1 MSLLETN
8 ERTQRKNKK
17 TGRAAA
23 AHIQFARAGNVCETR
38 SCILNQY
45 LSASRMLLLDEN
57 NRDLYP

>member
-23 AHIQFARAGNVCETR
+23 AHIQFARAGNV
-38 SCILNQY
+38 
-45 LSASRMLLLDEN
+45 
-57 NRDLYP
+57 